1 MQIPDAA
8 LDADIAIVAKKGR
21 GKTYTAKGIV
31 ERLLA
36 MQRRVLVL
44 DPLSTWWGLKSS
56 ADGERPGFPVAVFG
70 GPHADMDMTEATA
83 RPLARIIAENNLPCI
98 VDLGLMPKAAWQRIV
113 RDMLD
118 ELFIRNRDP
127 LWIVLEEADV
137 FAPQQPREGD
147 SAAVLGEVDRI
158 ARRGRAFGFRLI
170 SITQRPARLHKDVL
184 TQLST
189 LIALGLSSPQD
200 RDAIKAWV
208 DGNADRD
215 KAREVIDTLASLP
228 VGEGWVWAPDFDM
241 LERMQFPAITTLD
254 TSATPKAGAKR
265 IEPKAL
271 AEIDLGPLREALSK
285 PEPKV
290 ATPDIEERS
299 NIWNKA
305 WAGGDAE
312 GYKRG
317 REEGYAAGL
326 ADGEAQGADAERSRL
341 LVEIEALFGRKPVA
355 IRVENRQVEAPEP
368 QVEAPVRKVSPGRP
382 AVSAAAT
389 GLAPAPT
396 AMLAALAGSHKPMH
410 FKTAAKRAGLSLRSS
425 SLPLHRRALI
435 GAGYAVEVSG
445 VMTITE
451 AGRAVAGPPPAGI
464 VDWYGRLTPGQ
475 ASMLRVLAE
484 SASALTLDQIS
495 SRAGV
500 SRTSSSLGSGLSEL
514 VALGLIGRS
523 GRGTFILSEDMRDD
537 PKPA

>member
-1 MQIPDAA
+1 MPMIPDAA

-36 MQRRVLVL
+36 MQRRVLIL

-56 ADGERPGFPVAVFG
+56 ADGESAGFPVAVFG
-70 GPHADMDMTEATA
+70 GPHADMAMTEAMA
-83 RPLARIIAENNLPCI
+83 RPLARIIAGNNLPCV

-118 ELFIRNRDP
+118 ELFITNRDP

-208 DGNADRD
+208 EGNADRD

-241 LERMQFPAITTLD
+241 LERMKFPAITTLD

-265 IEPKAL
+265 IEPKVL
-271 AEIDLGPLREALSK
+271 AEIDLAPLREALAVK
-285 PEPKV
+285 PEAKAPK
-290 ATPDIEERS
+290 AEPLDIEERS
-299 NIWNKA
+299 RIWNTA
-305 WAGGDAE
+305 RA
-312 GYKRG
+312 
-317 REEGYAAGL
+317 EGYAAGRV
-326 ADGEAQGADAERSRL
+326 DGEAQGAAAMWARFTSG
-341 LVEIEALFGRKPVA
+341 VETLSETLAPV
-355 IRVENRQVEAPEP
+355 RQSDRQVEPSEP
-368 QVEAPVRKVSPGRP
+368 QVSPPVRQVTPRKAPASIP
-382 AVSAAAT
+382 AV

-410 FKTAAKRAGLSLRSS
+410 YKTAAKRAGLSLRSS
-425 SLPLHRRALI
+425 SLPQHRKALI
-435 GAGYAVEVSG
+435 TAGYAVEVSG
-445 VMTITE
+445 IMTITD

-464 VDWYGRLTPGQ
+464 SDWYARLTPGQ
-475 ASMLRVLAE
+475 ASMLRVLSE
-484 SASALTLDQIS
+484 TSAALSLDQIS
-495 SRAGV
+495 ERAGV

-514 VALGLIGRS
+514 VALSLITRA
-523 GRGTFILSEDMRDD
+523 GRGAFRLSEDMRDNHERS
-537 PKPA
+537 